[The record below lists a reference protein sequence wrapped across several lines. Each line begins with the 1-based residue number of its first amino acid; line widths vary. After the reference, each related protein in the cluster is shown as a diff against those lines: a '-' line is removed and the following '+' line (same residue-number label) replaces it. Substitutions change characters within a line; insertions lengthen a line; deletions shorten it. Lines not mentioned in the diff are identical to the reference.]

1 MPVASFWF
9 GKLVGFTLRTVLN
22 LNKTFLQTIKGAM
35 EGKGWYLLRYHVC
48 KSKFKGLSRKY
59 GNARF
64 TTVPLKA
71 LSRLSVNYFQFRA
84 GNF

>member
-35 EGKGWYLLRYHVC
+35 EGKGWGYSIC
-48 KSKFKGLSRKY
+48 WG
-59 GNARF
+59 
-64 TTVPLKA
+64 TM
-71 LSRLSVNYFQFRA
+71 SVRVNSSDFHANMEMHDSQQYP
-84 GNF
+84 

>member
-35 EGKGWYLLRYHVC
+35 EGKGWGY
-48 KSKFKGLSRKY
+48 SISWG
-59 GNARF
+59 
-64 TTVPLKA
+64 TM
-71 LSRLSVNYFQFRA
+71 SVRVNSSDFHANMEMHDSQQYP
-84 GNF
+84 